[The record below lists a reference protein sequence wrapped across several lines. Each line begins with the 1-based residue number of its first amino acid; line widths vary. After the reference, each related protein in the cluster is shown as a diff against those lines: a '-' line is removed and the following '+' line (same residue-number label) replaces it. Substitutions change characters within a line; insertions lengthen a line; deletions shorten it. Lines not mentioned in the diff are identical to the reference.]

1 MIGPVY
7 NAAHSTPT
15 IGGAVFPIVI
25 ALPLLVYVW
34 WRFLASEDKQSKP
47 TMEKMIGLSLILCT
61 MIALGI
67 RELVRAVM
75 ISN

>member
-1 MIGPVY
+1 MLGPVS
-7 NAAHSTPT
+7 NAAHSAPT
-15 IGGAVFPIVI
+15 IGGALFPIVI
-25 ALPLLVYVW
+25 ALPCLVYVW
-34 WRFLASEDKQSKP
+34 WRFLTNEGERSKP

-67 RELVRAVM
+67 WEWVRAVK

>member
-1 MIGPVY
+1 MLGPVY

-67 RELVRAVM
+67 WELVRAVR